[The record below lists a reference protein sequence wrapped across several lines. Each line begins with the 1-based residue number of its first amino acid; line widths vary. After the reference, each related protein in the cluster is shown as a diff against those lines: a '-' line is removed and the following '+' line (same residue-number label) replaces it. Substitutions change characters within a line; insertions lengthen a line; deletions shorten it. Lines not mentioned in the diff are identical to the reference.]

1 MVSWEG
7 NMSKGDMTVLIV
19 MAIYVV
25 VILIIGFAF
34 AKRSNE
40 SSESYFIGGRKL
52 GPWVTAMSA
61 EASDM
66 SGWLL
71 MGLPGVAYF
80 AGASEAMWTAIGLA
94 IGTYL
99 NWLFVAKR
107 IRKYS
112 EKAGNAITLPEYFS
126 NRFGDTK
133 HVLMT
138 VSALVILIFLSV
150 YVGSC
155 FATCGKLF
163 SSTFGFSYGVMMIIG
178 ALLVFIYTFAGG
190 YLSVCTTD
198 LIQGILMFFAIAI
211 IFVGTLANI
220 GGVDNA
226 IAFLKD
232 IPGFLSATQS
242 ATPVLG
248 PDGMTQ
254 VVEGGKPLFGT
265 PGAYG
270 ILTIV
275 STLSWGLGYFGM
287 PQVLVRFFGIENP
300 NNIRKSRIIA
310 IIWCVISL
318 ALAILIGLF
327 GRAMLPAELLTAGDA
342 EKIFIVISKMILPA
356 FMTGIVVAGI
366 FAATMSSSDSY
377 MLIVGSAIAENIYR
391 GLLKRDAT
399 DKQVMFVSRCTLVA
413 VLIFGIIIAQDPN
426 SSIFRIVSYAWAG
439 FGAAFGPVVLL
450 SLYWRRAN
458 KNGALAGMIVGAATV
473 IIWNLLET
481 QFGGFFSLYELL
493 PGFIFA
499 LVVNVVV
506 SLATKPPS
514 DAVLD
519 LFDHY
524 MEDDYVADPS
534 IFGESRAKELI
545 AATASGAA
553 VVAAQAAAATTRE
566 VQETLGAEGTD
577 D

>member
-1 MVSWEG
+1 
-7 NMSKGDMTVLIV
+7 MSKGDMTVLVV
-19 MAIYVV
+19 MAIYVI
-25 VILIIGFAF
+25 VILVIGFAF

-112 EKAGNAITLPEYFS
+112 EKAGNAITLPEFFS
-126 NRFGDTK
+126 NRFGDKK
-133 HVLMT
+133 HILMT
-138 VSALVILIFLSV
+138 VSALIILIFLSV

-163 SSTFGFSYGVMMIIG
+163 SSTFGLPYGTMMIVG

-198 LIQGILMFFAIAI
+198 LIQGILMFLAI
-211 IFVGTLANI
+211 IIIFIGTIGNI
-220 GGVDNA
+220 GGVENA
-226 IAFLKD
+226 VAFLKD
-232 IPGFLSATQS
+232 IPGFLSATHT

-248 PDGMTQ
+248 ADGMTQ
-254 VVEGGKPLFGT
+254 VVEAGKPVFGEA
-265 PGAYG
+265 GDYG

-275 STLSWGLGYFGM
+275 STLAWGLGYFGM
-287 PQVLVRFFGIENP
+287 PQVLVRFFGIEDP
-300 NNIRKSRIIA
+300 KNIRKSRIIA
-310 IIWCVISL
+310 IVWCVISL

-327 GRAMLPAELLTAGDA
+327 GRAMIPTELLTAGDA
-342 EKIFIVISKMILPA
+342 EKIFIAISKMILPA

-391 GLLKRDAT
+391 GLLKRNAT

-413 VLIFGIIIAQDPN
+413 VLIFGIVVAQDPN

-450 SLYWRRAN
+450 SLYWRRGN

-473 IIWNLLET
+473 IIWNMLET
-481 QFGGFFSLYELL
+481 AFGGIFTIYELL

-499 LVVNVVV
+499 LVINVIV

-514 DAVLD
+514 KEVVE
-519 LFDHY
+519 LFDNY
-524 MEDDYVADPS
+524 MDDSYMPDPAM
-534 IFGESRAKELI
+534 FGDAAHSKQFV

-553 VVAAQAAAATTRE
+553 VVAAQAATAAARDLEE
-566 VQETLGAEGTD
+566 VVGAEGTD